1 MFVDIVV
8 FLYYAHSAQQHLGN
22 ATALQML
29 IDAGGDVDAM
39 TKLCPHN
46 WEDRWRSAFVAAM
59 EGDHELKQFLVRHV
73 RVLVVSAAMLSL

>member
-1 MFVDIVV
+1 
-8 FLYYAHSAQQHLGN
+8 
-22 ATALQML
+22 ML
-29 IDAGGDVDAM
+29 IDAGSDVDAM

-73 RVLVVSAAMLSL
+73 RVAAFM